1 MLGLSGSD
9 ILFLTGTVFMAAASM
24 TAIICV
30 VVFTLTGRKLR
41 ERLEQEYGKPWN

>member
-9 ILFLTGTVFMAAASM
+9 ILFLTGIVFMAAASM

>member
-1 MLGLSGSD
+1 MLGLSVSELLSLIG
-9 ILFLTGTVFMAAASM
+9 IVFMAAASM